1 MRVGVVVVV
10 VIIVGIEELFVV
22 FAGLYLAA
30 IAFFAEGEVEVVAF
44 KANPVLI
51 RVFRW
56 TRDRVKMVD

>member
-30 IAFFAEGEVEVVAF
+30 IAFFAEGEVEIVAF
-44 KANPVLI
+44 EANPV
-51 RVFRW
+51 VCGFRERW
-56 TRDRVKMVD
+56 GV

>member
-1 MRVGVVVVV
+1 MVSIVVIVV
-10 VIIVGIEELFVV
+10 VIISVDDLLVV
-22 FAGLYLAA
+22 FSTLNFAS